1 MAQKNKIAGVF
12 NKLLTEFTEQVINA
26 FPSLKGDKE
35 ILKLKS
41 TLRVTVQNVPLVPIR
56 LFHQQIIIPY
66 ETKIVNKDEQ
76 FFLSFDLSGTPIEG
90 LNYLKDIYSHA
101 TNENKKV
108 IWGYITKLRLL
119 SKKFSE

>member
-1 MAQKNKIAGVF
+1 MSQKTKIAGVF

-26 FPSLKGDKE
+26 FPTLKGDKE

-41 TLRVTVQNVPLVPIR
+41 TLRVTIQSMPNIPIA
-56 LFHQQIIIPY
+56 LFHEKLIKPY
-66 ETKIVNKDEQ
+66 ENKIVSKDEK

-90 LNYLKDIYSHA
+90 LNYLKDIFAQASD
-101 TNENKKV
+101 ENKKV
-108 IWGYITKLRLL
+108 IWGYVTKLRLL